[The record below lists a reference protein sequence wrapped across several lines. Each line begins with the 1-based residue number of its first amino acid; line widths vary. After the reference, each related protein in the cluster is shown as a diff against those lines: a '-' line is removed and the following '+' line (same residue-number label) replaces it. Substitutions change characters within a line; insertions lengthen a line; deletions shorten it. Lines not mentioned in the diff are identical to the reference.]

1 MGNVEERSGNLF
13 AIPFGE
19 KKMYTDL
26 PHTDLK
32 TGRIIPL
39 HSCFEFGQ
47 LPLEEA
53 ALWTVNIVPSM
64 RVLNLLVRNTDS
76 LA

>member
-1 MGNVEERSGNLF
+1 MTHVTFNIFISILLRT
-13 AIPFGE
+13 
-19 KKMYTDL
+19 KQ

-32 TGRIIPL
+32 TGRIVPL

-47 LPLEEA
+47 LPLEKA

-64 RVLNLLVRNTDS
+64 RVLNLFVRNTDS